1 MVFGPRAVLA
11 TALVAVLAAA
21 APAGAAKWT
30 RQVRITP
37 RYGYA
42 TDMSLALDA
51 HGNAVAVGTL
61 DDPPSGSIHEI
72 TVTYSARGRGP
83 FGPPEKLLDSYHSPV
98 AAFDAEGTAH
108 VALYDEGSVFDF
120 ERPAGG
126 DFAPPRR
133 IGAGGPPAQLA
144 LSPAGDLFA
153 YYYALPSPGAARP
166 VLKVAVRPRGATR
179 FEPAQRVSAL
189 AARASVA
196 RLALDRAGNAML
208 AWETVHRREDGN
220 RVVRLVYSLRPRGGR
235 FGPRQRLGLMAT
247 TRSSFAL
254 GSNRAGRTVAV
265 WQAVRDGRRELR
277 AALGSIGSGFA
288 PSTRLVRGRADA
300 PAAAV
305 APSGDALVVWPKG
318 NGDNWPYSYA
328 KTAHASMS
336 VATAPPG
343 EDLGSPRV
351 VFHGPSN
358 QLVATA
364 GAPDSLIAA
373 WRERPRGALV
383 AARRVGGRWRVSRL
397 GRGDAI
403 EIAAGATSR
412 GRVVLVWHARAYDAD
427 KHIRA
432 SVAERGSDLGPVAT
446 IGHLGHRG
454 SIYGGPDLAFDRED
468 GAFAWWSVGGY
479 GVDPDC
485 CHLVQEH
492 SGSYLLP

>member
-1 MVFGPRAVLA
+1 MVSDVRVLLA
-11 TALVAVLAAA
+11 TALVAALAAA
-21 APAGAAKWT
+21 APAAAADWT

-37 RYGYA
+37 RHTLA

-51 HGNAVAVGTL
+51 RGNAVAVGSL
-61 DDPPSGSIHEI
+61 DDPPNGSIDYI

-83 FGPPEKLLDSYHSPV
+83 FGPPEKLLDYFHSPL
-98 AAFDAEGTAH
+98 AAFDADGAAH
-108 VALYDEGSVFDF
+108 VALYDDGSLDEF
-120 ERPAGG
+120 ERPPGG
-126 DFAPPRR
+126 EFGPRR
-133 IGAGGPPAQLA
+133 QIGSGGGPSQLT
-144 LSPAGDLFA
+144 LSPAGDLFVVWF
-153 YYYALPSPGAARP
+153 ALPSDAARA
-166 VLKVAVRPRGATR
+166 VLRVAVRLRGATR
-179 FEPAQRVSAL
+179 FGPGQRVSA
-189 AARASVA
+189 RAGRPIES

-208 AWETVHRREDGN
+208 VWSTVHRREDGN
-220 RVVRLVYSLRPRGGR
+220 RVVRLVYSLRPRGGA
-235 FGPRQRLGLMAT
+235 FGPRHRLGVMAT

-265 WQAVRDGRRELR
+265 WQALGDGHRELR
-277 AALGSIGSGFA
+277 AALGSVASGFA
-288 PSTRLVRGRADA
+288 PSMRLVRGRADA

-318 NGDNWPYSYA
+318 NGDDWPYSYA
-328 KTAHASMS
+328 KTAHASVS

-358 QLVATA
+358 HLVATA
-364 GAPDSLIAA
+364 GAPDSLVAA
-373 WRERPRGALV
+373 WRERPLGALV
-383 AARRVGGRWRVSRL
+383 AARRVGGHWRVSRL
-397 GRGDAI
+397 GRGDAN
-403 EIAAGATSR
+403 EVDAGATSG
-412 GRVVLVWHARAYDAD
+412 GRAIVVWHARADDGD

-432 SVAERGSDLGPVAT
+432 SVAEPGADLGPVAT

-454 SIYGGPDLAFDRED
+454 SIYGGPDLVFDGED

-479 GVDPDC
+479 EVDPDC